1 MNLIYSILLIF
12 TGSLSVSYVS
22 NHNEAGKVF
31 YKKGG
36 KITWNDFRQVAYLSD
51 ASAVTSSA
59 LSYGFVETYGKLS
72 ISTYCV
78 LYKSESVVSKSKKTN
93 YLLNHEQRHFDIT
106 YIYTMKF
113 TNQVKTIQDPT
124 EEKIKEVY
132 DSVVKEWDEF
142 QDKYD
147 SETDNSQDYEAQ
159 KLWDAKIDSILSK
172 L

>member
-1 MNLIYSILLIF
+1 
-12 TGSLSVSYVS
+12 
-22 NHNEAGKVF
+22 
-31 YKKGG
+31 
-36 KITWNDFRQVAYLSD
+36 
-51 ASAVTSSA
+51 
-59 LSYGFVETYGKLS
+59 
-72 ISTYCV
+72 
-78 LYKSESVVSKSKKTN
+78 
-93 YLLNHEQRHFDIT
+93 
-106 YIYTMKF
+106 MKF

>member
-1 MNLIYSILLIF
+1 MYIKLIILFILNSF
-12 TGSLSVSYVS
+12 VSVQYKQSGDSYD
-22 NHNEAGKVF
+22 KVF
-31 YKKGG
+31 YKKGN
-36 KITWNDFRQVAYLSD
+36 KITWNDFKQVGYLSD

-59 LSYGFVETYGKLS
+59 LSYDFIETDGKLS

-78 LYKSESVVSKSKKTN
+78 LYKSESIVSKSKKTN

-113 TNQVKTIQDPT
+113 TNKVKTIQDPT

-132 DSVVKEWDEF
+132 DSVVKEWDDF